1 MESNSSEKVVKSKGV
16 NVWKPM
22 IYALVLVIGILLG
35 LMLTSINNGKKV
47 PFAQVGYDKIDDIL
61 TFVRLKYVDTV
72 NTEAL
77 YETAIQDML
86 SSLDPHSNY
95 IPASDLARE
104 NESLEGN
111 FEGVGIEFHIMDDTI
126 IVVSPISGGPSEE
139 VGIKAGDRIVFIND
153 TTVAGIKIKNEDV
166 LKKLRGAKGTKV
178 KVGIVRNG
186 GGKVYNYT
194 IIRNKIPLYSVDAAF
209 MLNDETGYIRI
220 NRFSATTYEEFTKGI
235 RKLNEQGLKKLIVD
249 VRQNG
254 GGYLNAAAEIA
265 DELLTGEK
273 LIVYTKGNAYKR
285 QDYVGARDGLFEKG
299 ALTILVDQGSA
310 SASEIL
316 AGAIQDWDRGTIVG
330 RSTFGKG
337 LVQEQ
342 YRLGDGSALRLTVA
356 RYYTPSGRCI
366 QKSYDKGKEAYN
378 EAIYKRYEDGSLL
391 HEDSVN
397 KADSLIFKTAKGRV
411 VYGGGGIRPDVFVP
425 FDSTIFNVA
434 YAEASSFIAEFTYKY
449 YPQHQPEVEKFKDL
463 KSFAQHFVVS
473 DELYNNY
480 LAFAKQQG
488 MKADSSKL
496 LVYQSKIKSRI
507 KAFFG
512 RQRWQNEGYIYLQ
525 QAEDLDLKR
534 ALEKI

>member
-1 MESNSSEKVVKSKGV
+1 MELERSEHVVKSKRI
-16 NVWKPM
+16 NVWQPM
-22 IYALVLVIGILLG
+22 IYALVLVFGVLLG
-35 LMLTSINNGKKV
+35 LMLTSVNEGKKT
-47 PFAQVGYDKIDDIL
+47 PFVQSGYDKIDDIL
-61 TFVRLKYVDTV
+61 TFVKLKYVDTV
-72 NTEAL
+72 NTEKI
-77 YETAIQDML
+77 YESAIQEML

-95 IPASDLARE
+95 IPASDLVRE

-139 VGIKAGDRIVFIND
+139 VGLKAGDRIVLIND
-153 TTVAGIKIKNEDV
+153 TAVAGIKIKNEDV

-178 KVGIVRNG
+178 KVSIMRNG
-186 GGKVYNYT
+186 GGKIYNYT

-220 NRFSATTYEEFTKGI
+220 NRFSATTHDEFKKGLK
-235 RKLNEQGLKKLIVD
+235 KLNEQGLKKLIVD

-273 LIVYTKGNAYKR
+273 IIVYTKGNAYKR
-285 QDYVGARDGLFEKG
+285 QDYIGAREGLFEKG

-316 AGAIQDWDRGTIVG
+316 AGAIQDWDRGAIVG

-342 YRLGDGSALRLTVA
+342 YKLGDGSALRLTVA

-366 QKSYDKGKEAYN
+366 QKSYDKGRDAYN
-378 EAIYKRYEDGSLL
+378 EAYYKRYEDGSLL
-391 HEDSVN
+391 KEDSITQ
-397 KADSLIFKTAKGRV
+397 ADSLVFKTAKGRP

-425 FDSTIFNVA
+425 FDSTNFNVA

-449 YPQHQPEVEKFKDL
+449 YGQYQPEVEKFNDL
-463 KSFAQHFVVS
+463 KSFAQGFSV
-473 DELYNNY
+473 DDKLYEQY
-480 LAFAKQQG
+480 MAFAKQQG
-488 MKADSSKL
+488 MKAENQKL
-496 LVYQSKIKSRI
+496 IPYQSKIKNRI

-512 RQRWQNEGYIYLQ
+512 RQRWQNEGYIYLLQ
-525 QAEDLDLKR
+525 SEDLDLKK